1 MLLGLLLVPVSPAL
15 TTAGIYLFKVLVDDV
30 LTPHDYRLFAP
41 VALAYLGLTVAGG
54 LVGFVDEYLTAW
66 VGEKFVMA
74 LRVRVFAHLQRVSIG
89 WFERH
94 QLGDVLARL
103 TGDISAIEQL
113 VLTGVNLTLT
123 YAFQAV
129 FFAGTM
135 FVLNWQLTLA
145 SFVAAPAFLLLS
157 RGFSRRI

>member
-1 MLLGLLLVPVSPAL
+1 
-15 TTAGIYLFKVLVDDV
+15 
-30 LTPHDYRLFAP
+30 
-41 VALAYLGLTVAGG
+41 
-54 LVGFVDEYLTAW
+54 
-66 VGEKFVMA
+66 MA

-135 FVLNWQLTLA
+135 MVLNWQLTLA
-145 SFVAAPAFLLLS
+145 SFLARPPSCSCRAPSLAA
-157 RGFSRRI
+157 SRRRRGSDAGGPGRSTP